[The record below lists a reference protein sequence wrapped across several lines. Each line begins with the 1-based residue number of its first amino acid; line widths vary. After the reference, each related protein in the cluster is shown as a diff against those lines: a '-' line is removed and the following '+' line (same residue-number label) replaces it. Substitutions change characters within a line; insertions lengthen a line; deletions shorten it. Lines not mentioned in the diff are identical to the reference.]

1 MFSDKKE
8 KDQENPGTG
17 QNRINDGTNIKGD
30 ISSNGYFR
38 IDGRIEG
45 NVKTPSKVV
54 VGKTGVI
61 IGTLSCK
68 NADVEGNVKGILN
81 ISGTLSLKSSAH
93 IEGEVSVGKL
103 AVEPGATFNAT
114 CLMKDSKKDTSS
126 FSKEIISEESSSS
139 QFDRKQRLETKTIH
153 QTES

>member
-68 NADVEGNVKGILN
+68 NADVEGNIKGILN
-81 ISGTLSLKSSAH
+81 I
-93 IEGEVSVGKL
+93 
-103 AVEPGATFNAT
+103 
-114 CLMKDSKKDTSS
+114 
-126 FSKEIISEESSSS
+126 
-139 QFDRKQRLETKTIH
+139 
-153 QTES
+153 